1 MPSKQQK
8 AQPDLGRFSDPALV
22 VLTCLADG
30 PKHGYAIL
38 QESASL
44 GFPLSV
50 GTLYGSL
57 NRLERLGL
65 IEAEASVDRRR
76 PYRLTDTG
84 VGHLR
89 SRLASLNRVVRY
101 GVRKLEEAQ

>member
-1 MPSKQQK
+1 MPRKQRK
-8 AQPDLGRFSDPALV
+8 AEPDLGRFSDPALV

-57 NRLERLGL
+57 NRLERLRL
-65 IEAEASVDRRR
+65 IEAEPSDDRRR
-76 PYRLTDTG
+76 PYRITELG

-89 SRLASLNRVVRY
+89 ARLASLNC
-101 GVRKLEEAQ
+101 GVRCGDGQLWEGC

>member
-1 MPSKQQK
+1 MPSRQQK
-8 AQPDLGRFSDPALV
+8 AEPDLGRFSDPALV
-22 VLTCLADG
+22 VLTCLADR

-50 GTLYGSL
+50 GTLYRSL

-65 IEAEASVDRRR
+65 IEAAASDDRQR
-76 PYRLTDTG
+76 PYRMLGLG
-84 VGHLR
+84 VGPLMA
-89 SRLASLNRVVRY
+89 RLASLNRVVRY
-101 GVRKLEEAQ
+101 GARKLDEAR

>member
-1 MPSKQQK
+1 MPSRQQK
-8 AQPDLGRFSDPALV
+8 AEPDLGRFSDPALV

-38 QESASL
+38 QESAAL

-57 NRLERLGL
+57 NRLERLRL
-65 IEAEASVDRRR
+65 IEAEASDDRRR
-76 PYRLTDTG
+76 PCRMTELG

-89 SRLASLNRVVRY
+89 ARLASLNRVARY
-101 GVRKLEEAQ
+101 GARKLEEAR